1 MKSLANLC
9 AGACV
14 ALLPVAAAADLGPI
28 VITPSRSLQPQK
40 NSSATVYV
48 LSAEEIEK
56 NGARTTSELLRGMP
70 GIQIDDLFGNGS
82 EASVGVRGFSTSA
95 NANTLV
101 LVNGRRLNNADTSSP
116 DLQHVFPQD
125 IERIEVL
132 VGSAGALYGDQA
144 VGGVINIIT
153 KRPAE
158 SRHQVNVSAG
168 SYDYRGV
175 QFNSTMQIG
184 EYFGYRLSAE
194 TFETDNYRDNNEQ
207 ENSNLNAVLDYRRD
221 GNHFFVE
228 LQAIDDEQ
236 ELPGALLEDEFEDDP
251 QQSSAGFEDD
261 FRDEETRVYRVG
273 YEREIG
279 MQLFSIDATNRS
291 TDSDIRQSFRG
302 FPSPDNGFVDRDNRS
317 VNPKLSGSFDFG
329 FPTTYVAGIDLEEAD
344 FELEIPNAFGT
355 AASSSEQDT
364 DSVYFQV
371 SPRVSQSVQLT
382 LGMRHSSVENDLD
395 YADIL
400 STRTEMTVDDDVT
413 VGELG
418 MIYFID
424 DATRVTLRYDQN
436 FRFAKIDEFSLTE
449 AGTELDTQTG
459 ESWELGLDLA
469 RGGHR
474 VIVSIYQLDLEDE
487 IAFDP
492 SVGPD
497 PFGFGPTGLNVN
509 LDKTR
514 RRGATLSWLAQM
526 SRDFSLNAD
535 IGVVDARFESGT
547 FEGKEISGVADKIA
561 SIRGDYQVSDPV
573 RLYLEYNYSSPKY
586 AQGDNA
592 NQFGKLGSITVY
604 NAGIGYLYRGWIVDF
619 RVNNLFDEQYAE
631 FVTNNGFGAAY
642 QPSPERNYFMTAGYR
657 FE

>member
-1 MKSLANLC
+1 MKSFTRLC

-14 ALLPVAAAADLGPI
+14 ALLPCFAVADLGPI
-28 VITPSRSLQPQK
+28 VITPSRTAQPQE

-48 LSAEEIEK
+48 LSREEIEES
-56 NGARTTSELLRGMP
+56 GAITTSELLRGIP
-70 GIQIDDLFGNGS
+70 GVQIDDLFGNGGQV
-82 EASVGVRGFSTSA
+82 SVGMRGFSTTA

-101 LVNGRRLNNADTSSP
+101 LVNGRRLNNADTYSP
-116 DLQHVFPQD
+116 DLHHVFPRD

-158 SRHQVNVSAG
+158 SQHQVSVSGG

-175 QFNSTMQIG
+175 QFNSSMQLG
-184 EYFGYRLSAE
+184 KSFGYRFSAE
-194 TFETDNYRDNNEQ
+194 TFETDNYRDHNAQ
-207 ENSNLNAVLDYRRD
+207 DNSNVNAVLDYRRD
-221 GNHFFVE
+221 GNHLFVE
-228 LQAIDDEQ
+228 LQAIDDDL
-236 ELPGALLEDEFEDDP
+236 ELPGALLEDEFEEDP
-251 QQSSAGFEDD
+251 QQINPGFEND
-261 FRDEETRVYRVG
+261 FRDEETRVYRIG

-279 MQLFSIDATNRS
+279 MQLFSIDATDRS
-291 TDSDIRQSFRG
+291 TDSDILQSFRDN
-302 FPSPDNGFVDRDNRS
+302 PSPEAGFVERENRS
-317 VNPKLSGSFDFG
+317 LNPKLSGSFDLG
-329 FPTTYVAGIDLEEAD
+329 YATTYVIGAD
-344 FELEIPNAFGT
+344 FEEANFDLEIPNAFAT
-355 AASSSEQDT
+355 AASSSEQDN
-364 DSVYFQV
+364 DSIYFQLN
-371 SPRVSQSVQLT
+371 PRVSQSVQLT
-382 LGMRHSSVENDLD
+382 FGMRHSSVDNDLD

-400 STRTEMTVDDDVT
+400 GTPTKAQFDDDVT
-413 VGELG
+413 AGELG
-418 MIYFID
+418 LIYFID
-424 DATRVTLRYDQN
+424 DMTRVTLRYDEN

-449 AGTELDTQTG
+449 AGTELETQTG
-459 ESWELGLDLA
+459 ESWEIGLDLT
-469 RGGHR
+469 RGGQR
-474 VIVSIYQLDLEDE
+474 VIVSVYQLDLEDE

-514 RRGATLSWLAQM
+514 RRGMTLSWL
-526 SRDFSLNAD
+526 SRVTPDFTFKTE
-535 IGVVDARFESGT
+535 IGLVDAKFESGI
-547 FEGKEISGVADKIA
+547 FDGNDISGVADKIA
-561 SIRGDYQVSDPV
+561 SLRGDYRLNDPV

-604 NAGIGYLYRGWIVDF
+604 NAGIGYAYRSWAVDF

-631 FVTNNGFGAAY
+631 FVTNNGFGAAF
-642 QPSPERNYFMTAGYR
+642 QPSPERNYFLTAGYR